1 MRTDIKFTYKEYA
14 ALPETGPRYQLIEGE
29 LEMSPSP
36 NLRHHRIEARIYGG
50 LKDFVHLHKRGEV
63 FYAPVDV
70 ILSDED
76 VCQPDVFYVSEP
88 RKSILALEGVRGAP
102 DLCVEIL
109 SPSNRNLDLET
120 KRVVYARHGV
130 IEYWIVDPENDSIT
144 IYRLQE
150 NSRTPLR
157 ILSSG
162 DALETPLLPGFS
174 LPLAAI
180 FTES

>member
-36 NLRHHRIEARIYGG
+36 NFRHQDIVGNIYAELRA
-50 LKDFVHLHKRGEV
+50 FVRKRRLGKV
-63 FYAPVDV
+63 CVSPVDV
-70 ILSDED
+70 ILDD
-76 VCQPDVFYVSEP
+76 DNVFQPDVLFISAS
-88 RKSILALEGVRGAP
+88 RKHIIAPEGVRGAP

-130 IEYWIVDPENDSIT
+130 IEYWIVDPENDSVT

-150 NSRTPLR
+150 NPRAPLR
-157 ILSSG
+157 VLKNSETLSS
-162 DALETPLLPGFS
+162 DLMPGFTMDV
-174 LPLAAI
+174 AAV
-180 FTES
+180 FAE